1 MTYLHLK
8 YLHMTLVLVSVLCF
22 NLRFFM
28 RMDKPSDSLPKWSKI
43 LPHVNDTF
51 LLVSGVTL
59 MGYSGWVPFGNAP
72 WLGWKLVL
80 LVVYVFLGHK
90 AMKTCPRQRA
100 WLWWGLGM
108 ACVIAMAV
116 LALYKPLL
124 MRAVFGFVILGRLGM
139 LLEP

>member
-8 YLHMTLVLVSVLCF
+8 YMHMTLVLVSVLFF

-28 RMDKPSDSLPKWSKI
+28 RMGKPSDSLPKWSKI

-51 LLVSGVTL
+51 LLVSGVML

-80 LVVYVFLGHK
+80 LVVYVLLGHK
-90 AMKTCPRQRA
+90 AMKTIPERQA
-100 WLWWGLGM
+100 WLWWALGM
-108 ACVIAMAV
+108 ACVTAMAV

-124 MRAVFGFVILGRLGM
+124 V
-139 LLEP
+139 